1 MNNGEVKYWSTT
13 FNQMENAD
21 TDPKTLCGLIGVD
34 YKPENSYTLAIVD
47 THAAGAGE
55 SVTLVPTH
63 KNLGNFAKNEI
74 KGINPDAVYEQGA
87 L

>member
-1 MNNGEVKYWSTT
+1 MNNGEMKYWSTT
-13 FNQMENAD
+13 FNHMENAD
-21 TDPKTLCGLIGVD
+21 TDPRILCGLIGVD
-34 YKPENSYTLAIVD
+34 YQPESSYTLAIVD
-47 THAAGAGE
+47 TQAASAGQ
-55 SVTLVPTH
+55 SVTIVPTH